1 MFWVTLKLLRIE
13 SAVIVKIDLVLPS
26 IQGKVGIV
34 LTSIKPSVQ

>member
-26 IQGKVGIV
+26 MKGKSA
-34 LTSIKPSVQ
+34 LS